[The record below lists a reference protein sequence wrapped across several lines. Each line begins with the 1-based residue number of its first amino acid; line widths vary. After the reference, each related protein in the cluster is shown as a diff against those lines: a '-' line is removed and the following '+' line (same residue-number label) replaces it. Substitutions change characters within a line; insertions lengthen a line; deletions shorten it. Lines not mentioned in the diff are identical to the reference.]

1 LIVNGVPRL
10 RIKSSLLRYRL
21 AGERRYPACTPAEH
35 ARAEKS
41 AEESRDSFL
50 ESTAHQTYTRED
62 EAAEADHSA
71 GVQSEGFEGV
81 HHGGRA
87 AHIDRAL
94 SMRHAGDSEG
104 KHKWCGGAS
113 HKRGLLF
120 DLLAINDE
128 VAESEKTA
136 IEQFVHGL
144 APKEHRYV
152 S

>member
-1 LIVNGVPRL
+1 MA
-10 RIKSSLLRYRL
+10 SLLRDGL
-21 AGERRYPACTPAEH
+21 AGERRNPASAPTEDT
-35 ARAEKS
+35 S
-41 AEESRDSFL
+41 AEQGTEESGDCVL
-50 ESTAHQTYTRED
+50 ETATHHAYTRED